1 MRCRKDF
8 WKSMFESSP
17 GFTLIELLIV
27 IAIILILI
35 SIALPNFLD
44 AQARAKVTKCEG
56 DMKAMDDAIMSY
68 YLDWKKFFG
77 PFEIKRLTTP
87 TPYIKQLPLDPFG
100 PLVTTDQGYQT
111 VLGYYGSPIKRLYI
125 YHGPPTFDNHP
136 GMKRLGIKWVL
147 TGLGPDSGWFDN
159 TGYNSNRYP
168 RYNPTNGSRSRGNI
182 ERVGPG
188 QIPQD
193 KYRLF
198 WD

>member
-1 MRCRKDF
+1 MRFQGRGAIGQR
-8 WKSMFESSP
+8 P
-17 GFTLIELLIV
+17 LLAFTLIELLIV

-44 AQARAKVTKCEG
+44 AQARAKVTKTEG

-68 YLDWKKFFG
+68 YLEWKKFFG
-77 PFEIKRLTTP
+77 PWEIKRLTTP
-87 TPYIKQLPLDPFG
+87 NAYIKTLPVDPFG
-100 PLVTTDQGYQT
+100 PINRDDAGYSS
-111 VLGYYGSPIKRLYI
+111 VLTAYGSPIKRFYI
-125 YHGPPTFDNHP
+125 YHGPPTFDTHP
-136 GMKRLGIKWVL
+136 DMKRLGIKWVL
-147 TGLGPDSGWFDN
+147 TGLGPDSGWFDSTN
-159 TGYNSNRYP
+159 GASKYP
-168 RYNPTNGSRSRGNI
+168 RYNPTNGSRSRGNL